1 MSTLAQLL
9 GRTPV
14 SIQRLTVN
22 HTAGDQT
29 LTIAAVDPARTVV
42 LMSPGLSAYGDRLH
56 LYAARL
62 ASATQVVISKNG
74 SSSANGGRA
83 SIEVVDFGAM
93 VKGVQRGVVNESATS
108 AAIATVAP
116 ERCAVIVQV
125 AYDSSAS
132 VVARDNAA
140 ALTANAITFT
150 ANSLA
155 RRYWQIVEFW

>member
-14 SIQRLTVN
+14 SIQRLTVK

-42 LMSPGLSAYGDRLH
+42 LMSPGLNTYADQRQ

-74 SSSANGGRA
+74 GAAGVGRA

-116 ERCAVIVQV
+116 ERCAVIVQA
-125 AYDSSAS
+125 AYDSWQAE
-132 VVARDNAA
+132 VPRDNAA

-155 RRYWQIVEFW
+155 KRYWQIVEFW